1 MQPKDARRAW
11 YVIETVHAVT
21 YFADESREAA
31 TGLGLKGFWMGYF
44 AFRAAPM
51 GEAPPGLVTATFF
64 NFHQNMV
71 RRALPDAWRLAPGV
85 DAVLAARRDAA
96 TTSLRRLVDDAHRAE
111 AQVAAATGGAAAE
124 PDARAGGAAD
134 PDAVAE
140 RAVPLLDRVV
150 EAADE
155 AGRPLFA
162 TNRALPPLERPL
174 DRLWQACTSLREH
187 RGDGHVACLTAEGL
201 DGCQVHVLFSA
212 GEGVDPA
219 LLRESRG
226 WSSEEWDDAAA
237 RLRRRGL
244 LEGDALSDAGREL
257 RARIE
262 RRTDEL
268 AIDPYHALSNAE
280 LDALLAT
287 LKPLARTI
295 VASGTI
301 RYPNPMGL
309 PPLVDEP

>member
-11 YVIETVHAVT
+11 HVIETVHAVT

-31 TGLGLKGFWMGYF
+31 TRLGLKGFWMGYF

-64 NFHQNMV
+64 NFHPKMV
-71 RRALPDAWRLAPGV
+71 RRALPDAWRFAPSV
-85 DAVLAARRDAA
+85 DAVLAARRNAA
-96 TTSLRRLVDDAHRAE
+96 TASLRRLIDDARS
-111 AQVAAATGGAAAE
+111 GAAEVATTE
-124 PDARAGGAAD
+124 ADDGAGGAAGLD
-134 PDAVAE
+134 LVAE
-140 RAVPLLDRVV
+140 RALPLLERVV
-150 EAADE
+150 AAANG

-162 TNRALPPLERPL
+162 TNRALPPPERPL

-226 WSSEEWDDAAA
+226 WSSEEWDDAAG

-244 LEGDALSDAGREL
+244 LEGDELSDAGREL
-257 RARIE
+257 RVRIE

-280 LDALLAT
+280 LDTLLAT
-287 LKPLARTI
+287 LRPLARTI

-301 RYPNPMGL
+301 RFPNPMGL
-309 PPLVDEP
+309 PPLADDV